1 LLVLLASEL
10 FRRERG
16 APPPNDEALVGTYL
30 ESMPDDGSSDLAD
43 ERTPTV
49 E

>member
-30 ESMPDDGSSDLAD
+30 ESLPNDGSPDAAD
-43 ERTPTV
+43 ALLPTV

>member
-1 LLVLLASEL
+1 MSAAAL
-10 FRRERG
+10 
-16 APPPNDEALVGTYL
+16 PPSDEALVGTYIERL
-30 ESMPDDGSSDLAD
+30 PDDGTSDVAD